1 MIKFILMAI
10 VVGAI
15 IGIVA
20 RLVVPGRQ
28 NMSAALTVGVGIVG
42 AVVGGIIGGAAHLGV
57 TVTLIV
63 EVAIAALLVWMI
75 AGRSHSTRRSVL

>member
-1 MIKFILMAI
+1 MIKFIIMAI

-20 RLVVPGRQ
+20 RLLVPGRQ
-28 NMSAALTVGVGIVG
+28 SMSAALTVGIGIVG
-42 AVVGGIIGGAAHLGV
+42 AVVGALIGGAAHLGV

-63 EVAIAALLVWMI
+63 EVAVAAVLVWMI